1 MKCHASNSPR
11 GELPGDVELT
21 HAPHGATSRNPIS
34 ILYIMSNS
42 KTPATGTTFAKG
54 ITTSTIV
61 DAVNA
66 RRDADRASFDAQ
78 WEEARQLG
86 HVHRFAESTKKATGR
101 TITDHLQPIAHASG
115 VSIKTLQNRAGEGR
129 KLIDAKGLTK
139 ARRDK
144 LRKQLEADGKKVNV
158 RNVIALHT
166 GGKVEKKT
174 VTKDEEKPTTGGPIR
189 TTVDAK
195 APGSEVPATANLSD
209 DVATAALEYQK
220 IGIEIA
226 KACNT
231 EYSEFLRMAGLQ
243 ELNPVTA

>member
-1 MKCHASNSPR
+1 MLWNEAP
-11 GELPGDVELT
+11 PVVFPVYVELT
-21 HAPHGATSRNPIS
+21 QFPTGGIHYNNPIQTV
-34 ILYIMSNS
+34 MKKTNN
-42 KTPATGTTFAKG
+42 TPATGTTFAKG